1 MDDSAQPLGLSAT
14 GAVRA
19 LACASLLACIAACSS
34 PPPKAAPSY
43 PLIDTAIYDDR
54 ARELIRQRGIELLA
68 HGSQPAWWTSL
79 TELSGNVA
87 TIPAS
92 GAAGDLQVALALAN
106 RNAKAAATE
115 LLGTEPL
122 SIELV
127 HSACRR
133 TDAGLIEAMI
143 LARALGP
150 SRAQVQAVPIPAIEP
165 GKAASS
171 EQVISAGGAVESSPS
186 APSDGVERP
195 AWWFDAPKLGDATIE
210 VCAMSDGPT
219 LREAR
224 NAALAKGAAALS
236 SAAGKAVSAG
246 ETQRVATARL
256 SDGTYRAFVLMSAA
270 RR

>member
-1 MDDSAQPLGLSAT
+1 MDESAQAATLSSMSVAR
-14 GAVRA
+14 V
-19 LACASLLACIAACSS
+19 LACASLLACAASCS
-34 PPPKAAPSY
+34 PPPPQAAPSY

-54 ARELIRQRGIELLA
+54 ARELIRERGIELLS

-92 GAAGDLQVALALAN
+92 GAAGDLQVALALAA
-106 RNAKAAATE
+106 RNAKAAAAE

-150 SRAQVQAVPIPAIEP
+150 SRAQVQAVPIPA
-165 GKAASS
+165 AAPAEAKSS
-171 EQVISAGGAVESSPS
+171 EQAGTTESALPSSSP

-195 AWWFDAPKLGDATIE
+195 AWWFDAPKIGDATIE
-210 VCAMSDGPT
+210 VCVMANGPT
-219 LREAR
+219 LRDAR
-224 NAALAKGAAALS
+224 SAALAKGSSAIS
-236 SAAGKAVSAG
+236 SAAGKPMSAG
-246 ETQRVATARL
+246 ETRRVATARL
-256 SDGTYRAFVLMSAA
+256 PDGTYRAFVLMSAA
-270 RR
+270 R

>member
-1 MDDSAQPLGLSAT
+1 MDDSAQLPMLSSM
-14 GAVRA
+14 GAARVI
-19 LACASLLACIAACSS
+19 ASAWLLACIAACSP

-54 ARELIRQRGIELLA
+54 ARELIRERGIELLA
-68 HGSQPAWWTSL
+68 HGSQPSWWTSL

-87 TIPAS
+87 MIPAS
-92 GAAGDLQVALALAN
+92 GAAGELQVALALAS
-106 RNAKAAATE
+106 RNAKAAAAE

-133 TDAGLIEAMI
+133 TDAGLIEAMV

-150 SRAQVQAVPIPAIEP
+150 ARTQVQAVPVPTSAPAMS
-165 GKAASS
+165 ASS
-171 EQVISAGGAVESSPS
+171 EQGGTTVHALPSSSP

-195 AWWFDAPKLGDATIE
+195 AWWFDAPKIGDATIE
-210 VCAMSDGPT
+210 VCAMADGPT

-224 NAALAKGAAALS
+224 NAALARGATVLS
-236 SAAGKAVSAG
+236 SAAGKPMSTG

-256 SDGTYRAFVLMSAA
+256 PDGTYRAFVLMSAA
-270 RR
+270 R

>member
-1 MDDSAQPLGLSAT
+1 MDDSAKRPKLRLM
-14 GAVRA
+14 GAARVI
-19 LACASLLACIAACSS
+19 ACASLLVSIAACS
-34 PPPKAAPSY
+34 PQPPKAAPSY

-54 ARELIRQRGIELLA
+54 ARALIRERGIELLS

-79 TELSGNVA
+79 AELSGNVA
-87 TIPAS
+87 MIPAS

-150 SRAQVQAVPIPAIEP
+150 ARAQVQAVPIPA
-165 GKAASS
+165 GDQTKAESR
-171 EQVISAGGAVESSPS
+171 EQVISTGGAVETSPP

-195 AWWFDAPKLGDATIE
+195 TWWFDVPKIGDATIE
-210 VCAMSDGPT
+210 VCAMADGPS
-219 LREAR
+219 LRDAR

-236 SAAGKAVSAG
+236 SAAGKPMSAG